1 MLKINTI
8 IICGIIIYFIYII
21 YCQINRTEHFLKD
34 KISNLNI
41 IIAGTCMNVEMYI
54 KNILSHIDRCGS
66 KFNSYH
72 VIIFENDSV
81 DKTRELL
88 IEYKKNN
95 YTYIFKDGMCDK
107 EKSRTRRLA
116 YARNQILEKVREL
129 NNLNNYDYLLLL
141 DMDNVNE
148 NGTFVETIDRCFE
161 NNLDTWDMMGANQF
175 GDYYDKWA
183 LRKSGQLNYDCWLK
197 VKKHGNT
204 EKAKNKYVKT
214 IKYTYEDDGI
224 LIPVTSAFGG
234 TAIYKLN
241 SIPKKCVYKG
251 YHLTGDDKCEHVD
264 FNKCIKKNG
273 GKLFINTLFYNDG

>member
-1 MLKINTI
+1 MLEINTI
-8 IICGIIIYFIYII
+8 IIFGIIIYFIYII
-21 YCQINRTEHFLKD
+21 YNQINKTEHYSTD
-34 KISNLNI
+34 KISELNI
-41 IIAGTCMNVEMYI
+41 IIAGTCMNVDIYI
-54 KNILSHIDRCGS
+54 KNILSHIDKCGS

-72 VIIFENDSV
+72 VIIFENDSI

-88 IEYKKNN
+88 LECKKNN

-129 NNLNNYDYLLLL
+129 NISNNYDYLLLL

-161 NNLDTWDMMGANQF
+161 DNLDTWDMMGANQN
-175 GDYYDKWA
+175 GEYYDKWA
-183 LRKSGQLNYDCWLK
+183 LRKSGQLNYDCWQK
-197 VKKHGNT
+197 IKKHGNT
-204 EKAKNKYVKT
+204 EEAKKKYIKS
-214 IKYTYEDDGI
+214 IKYKYEDDGK
-224 LIPVTSAFGG
+224 LVPVTSAFGG
-234 TAIYKLN
+234 TAIYKLK